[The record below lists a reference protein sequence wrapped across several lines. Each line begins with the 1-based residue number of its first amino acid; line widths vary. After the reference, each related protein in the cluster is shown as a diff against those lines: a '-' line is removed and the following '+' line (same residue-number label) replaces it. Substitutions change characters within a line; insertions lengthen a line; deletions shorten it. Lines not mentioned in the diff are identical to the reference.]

1 MQRADNA
8 AGRLLASERAKEI
21 KKGKN
26 ERRNCSFVEP
36 EWKEVA
42 ECSSPAAGGTEDSK
56 YHKSC
61 SGGAADALW
70 ISRTPGN
77 PNGGT
82 LCTRRATADISVSVC
97 LALMH
102 TRSIK

>member
-1 MQRADNA
+1 M
-8 AGRLLASERAKEI
+8 
-21 KKGKN
+21 
-26 ERRNCSFVEP
+26 EP

-42 ECSSPAAGGTEDSK
+42 ERSSPAAGGTEDSK

-82 LCTRRATADISVSVC
+82 LCNRRATADISISVC
-97 LALMH
+97 LALMGLIGTH
-102 TRSIK
+102 GQLNRMQTLIADA